1 MVPNARP
8 HAHKSSLSFC
18 ILLCDPTH
26 RKHKIW
32 QNLGVFPTL
41 NALARR
47 VKTWQKSF
55 TRCSR
60 KLKKMRV
67 SLGRMKRVAAPFSNV
82 VVDGGSPWSCAHL
95 VAVACLL
102 LLSLSL
108 SLSLSL
114 HVLLCGGCMGVCRSL
129 YTSLSL

>member
-1 MVPNARP
+1 
-8 HAHKSSLSFC
+8 
-18 ILLCDPTH
+18 
-26 RKHKIW
+26 
-32 QNLGVFPTL
+32 
-41 NALARR
+41 
-47 VKTWQKSF
+47 
-55 TRCSR
+55 
-60 KLKKMRV
+60 
-67 SLGRMKRVAAPFSNV
+67 MKRVAAPFSNV